1 MAFCTK
7 CGRELT
13 PGQVCVCQRNYAGDG
28 RTGQSAGTQSVMRN
42 VGRQNVE
49 NMVQQGVGRAT
60 SQSAENMA
68 QQNIGKSVSQAAENM
83 VRQNT
88 GRTISQNAGAV
99 QPDISSATN
108 IKEQS
113 ASLVSNVIEVFLA
126 VLKAPVSV
134 GRKVVIEGK
143 VAIGVSLIVLQAFFT
158 GLFGVIMISKINELI
173 AGVAGSESSSLLEY
187 ASASLVK
194 LSYIRGFLISV
205 LGSAALSFL
214 VALIAMLLLMLFR
227 GKTTYTSMLLATG
240 IRCAGMIPVTV
251 LAILVSILHVGWGIA
266 IFMLSAIIGYIFM
279 GRVLTAGSVFVENKV
294 PYVLFLLVIL
304 TAVVQYFMI
313 LKIWPLYLPDVL
325 RASYYDFLREM
336 KGGSSGLSGMIK
348 NLFDY

>member
-28 RTGQSAGTQSVMRN
+28 RIGQSVGTQSTMGN
-42 VGRQNVE
+42 TGRQNAE
-49 NMVQQGVGRAT
+49 NMVQQGVGRVT
-60 SQSAENMA
+60 SENMA
-68 QQNIGKSVSQAAENM
+68 QQNIGKSVSQGTENM

-113 ASLVSNVIEVFLA
+113 ASFVSNVIEVFLA

-279 GRVLTAGSVFVENKV
+279 RRVLTAGSVFVENKV
-294 PYVLFLLVIL
+294 PY
-304 TAVVQYFMI
+304 
-313 LKIWPLYLPDVL
+313 VL